1 MAEASE
7 AIEKKPLV
15 FDYYDN
21 IKENQTTNKM
31 YGRCKECHKEI
42 RGQPGVTSNFV
53 THLKVKSIKL
63 TSVN

>member
-21 IKENQTTNKM
+21 IKVNLTTNKM
-31 YGRCKECHKEI
+31 YGRCKECHRPLQTTPKE
-42 RGQPGVTSNFV
+42 
-53 THLKVKSIKL
+53 L
-63 TSVN
+63 